1 MAESYGMHASEDFS
15 EEHGGDESDLL
26 KRFETLSRNFRS
38 EVQVL
43 FGQEKETAKD
53 LNRLQQRNA
62 ELEKQ
67 LQLERE
73 EAQALGAAI
82 QRFFSSQVSE
92 EGDIEPCVPSYDLRG
107 MVEALIEVSAAE
119 VRPEVMQ
126 AQKEVAELQCQLE
139 AARGEAERLR
149 CDVLEART
157 LKSQEE
163 RELIEFKALREK
175 ENELQTSKME
185 VQKLEAELQEA
196 RGDARQLEEALT
208 EQGRNLR
215 EKSDKVISLVQRL
228 DQEVEQVRLLSD
240 ENNTLR
246 LELGRD
252 TDYLKVISATREPL
266 SYRSLAGALEEEL
279 AGEGLRFREELRGI
293 AAKFPGLGG
302 NNCSSWCELQVSRV
316 SDLHLS
322 FLHRLQDF
330 RKDLPE
336 EVKVEFT
343 TPTEEVQKDWLQQ
356 EALMTQASME
366 FQEDETKHGRRW
378 EEYRLKLTAERDT
391 KVKQL
396 LDQAERSQSKAE
408 KQLLLHQAKLY
419 GQRIDGQ
426 LEKAW
431 EEQRKER
438 DMRWTQHQLQ
448 KHELRQKIKEESLAV
463 VQRAED
469 QAFSSS
475 RFAEVACGKLAAAE
489 DTWLRNAE
497 KASALNASTLKGKD
511 FEATLQL
518 LKNTVANAAVSLS
531 CSGISKMDKPMPA
544 HGSQYTGVGLAVDQ
558 VEDLLQN
565 RAFLRSHLREELEQQ
580 SRQQLRGCVERFILR
595 EGEQDM
601 AEELPPCE
609 QAACMAGLLQI
620 RQHRQIADV
629 MRRQF
634 QDYLMVLRLCSLA
647 ARWLLPP
654 GLMPASEDLPPLPQ
668 QLDTSDSSAGRS
680 QAAEDADVAESNF
693 LYRTL
698 CQNLLDRSLRILSD
712 LHRDELLALK
722 RANVA
727 EQRLTLQQL
736 CQLEPEQIEKA
747 QQLDLKEFETQVTL
761 RLLTDVERQITEEHK
776 KQTGRVSENVEL
788 QLIHYKREVQ
798 EAEQAVLQE
807 RHKWLTN
814 RILVLQSNGSNSVNP
829 NDRPLLSRLRAE
841 LHACEIKME
850 AYKQELAVIPAPP
863 SESELRPAPRRHSD
877 ELASAQAPLAPLA
890 LWQRP
895 HRNRGL
901 CESPDFGRPREPRG
915 SPSEWHRGSLS
926 QSTRVKGDLFGRGGY
941 KDMPIPQAEA
951 LGSPP
956 RQVKMSPAKRPKL
969 PPVPLTAR

>member
-1 MAESYGMHASEDFS
+1 MHASEEFP
-15 EEHGGDESDLL
+15 EEHGDENDLL
-26 KRFETLSRNFRS
+26 TRFETLSRNFRS
-38 EVQVL
+38 EVQTL

-73 EAQALGAAI
+73 EAQGIGAAI
-82 QRFFSSQVSE
+82 QRFFANQVSE
-92 EGDIEPCVPSYDLRG
+92 DGEIEQCVPSYDLRG
-107 MVEALIEVSAAE
+107 MVEALIEVSSAE
-119 VRPEVMQ
+119 VRPEVLQ
-126 AQKEVAELQCQLE
+126 AQKEMAELRCQLE
-139 AARGEAERLR
+139 AARGEAERLHS
-149 CDVLEART
+149 DLLEAQK

-185 VQKLEAELQEA
+185 VQQLEAELQEA
-196 RGDARQLEEALT
+196 RAAARQLEENLT
-208 EQGRNLR
+208 QQGRSLQD
-215 EKSDKVISLVQRL
+215 KSDKIISLVQQL
-228 DQEVEQVRLLSD
+228 DNEVEQVRLLSD

-252 TDYLKVISATREPL
+252 TDYLKVVSALKEPL
-266 SYRSLAGALEEEL
+266 SYRSAAGALDEEL
-279 AGEGLRFREELRGI
+279 SAEDLRFREELRGI

-302 NNCSSWCELQVSRV
+302 NHCSRWCELQVSRV

-330 RKDLPE
+330 RKDFPE
-336 EVKVEFT
+336 DVKVEFT
-343 TPTEEVQKDWLQQ
+343 TPTEEVQKDWLEQ
-356 EALMTQASME
+356 EAMMTQASME
-366 FQEDETKHGRRW
+366 FQEAETKHGRKW
-378 EEYRLKLTAERDT
+378 EEYRLKLTSERDA

-438 DMRWTQHQLQ
+438 DMRWTQHQQQ
-448 KHELRQKIKEESLAV
+448 KQELRQKIKEESFAV

-469 QAFSSS
+469 QASASS
-475 RFAEVACGKLAAAE
+475 RFAEAASGKLAAVE

-531 CSGISKMDKPMPA
+531 CSGVTKTEKPIPA
-544 HGSQYTGVGLAVDQ
+544 RGSQYTGVGLAVDQ
-558 VEDLLQN
+558 VEELLQN

-595 EGEQDM
+595 EGEQDSP
-601 AEELPPCE
+601 EELTPCE
-609 QAACMAGLLQI
+609 QAASMASLLQM
-620 RQHRQIADV
+620 RQHRHLTDV

-634 QDYLMVLRLCSLA
+634 QDYLLALRLCSLA
-647 ARWLLPP
+647 TVWLLPSLP
-654 GLMPASEDLPPLPQ
+654 SGVLPVSEDLPPLPVK
-668 QLDTSDSSAGRS
+668 LDGTAGRC
-680 QAAEDADVAESNF
+680 QGEEAENDADVEGRF

-698 CQNLLDRSLRILSD
+698 CQQLLDRTLRILSD
-712 LHRDELLALK
+712 LQRDELLALK
-722 RANVA
+722 RANAA
-727 EQRLTLQQL
+727 EQRMTLQQL
-736 CQLEPEQIEKA
+736 CQLEPDQIEKA

-761 RLLTDVERQITEEHK
+761 RLLSDAERQINDEHK
-776 KQTGRVSENVEL
+776 KQTCRVSQDVEL
-788 QLIHYKREVQ
+788 QLRQYKREVQ
-798 EAEQAVLQE
+798 EAEQVIVQE

-814 RILVLQSNGSNSVNP
+814 RIVVLQSNGSGTVNP

-841 LHACEIKME
+841 LQACEVKMD
-850 AYKQELAVIPAPP
+850 AYKRDLAMVPAPEP
-863 SESELRPAPRRHSD
+863 CNEPPRPARRHSD

-890 LWQRP
+890 PLALWQRP
-895 HRNRGL
+895 HRGLRGL
-901 CESPDFGRPREPRG
+901 CESPDFGRPREPRDD
-915 SPSEWHRGSLS
+915 HRDWRPPLS
-926 QSTRVKGDLFGRGGY
+926 QSTRKGDIFGGY
-941 KDMPIPQAEA
+941 KEMSISAQAEP

-956 RQVKMSPAKRPKL
+956 RQVKMSPSKRPKL
-969 PPVPLTAR
+969 PPVPLSAR